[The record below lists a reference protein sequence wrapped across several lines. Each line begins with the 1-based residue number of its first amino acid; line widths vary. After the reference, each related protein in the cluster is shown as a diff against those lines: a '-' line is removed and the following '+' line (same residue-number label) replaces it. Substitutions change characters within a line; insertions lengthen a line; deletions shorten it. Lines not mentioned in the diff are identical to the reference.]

1 MVINQTGSAL
11 STTMAGANIKGNN
24 FGFPNNTRATLS
36 FATDGSLAFQTS
48 GLVIPI

>member
-11 STTMAGANIKGNN
+11 STTMTGGNMRANN

-36 FATDGSLAFQTS
+36 FASDGSIAFQTS
-48 GLVIPI
+48 GITIPL